1 MSQTPHFTVYEPP
14 RFLEKEPSLEQQ
26 MKDLWITVIP
36 LQTQNIKHAIIIE
49 DILENI
55 NNFRTRIEAL
65 EKKEIS
71 ER

>member
-14 RFLEKEPSLEQQ
+14 RFLEMEPSLEQQ

-36 LQTQNIKHAIIIE
+36 LQTQNIKHDIIIE

-55 NNFRTRIEAL
+55 KNFKTRIEVL